1 MSAPVNVYAL
11 WDEVI
16 ISVYYLGAGFGIT
29 ATTPGQSQGTIV
41 AIGPNVDRVSVGQ
54 LVVFTRGA
62 TFGTTAGTGWSVVPQ
77 SACLVVYKPIIV
89 P

>member
-16 ISVYYLGAGFGIT
+16 ISVYGGGGFPIYG
-29 ATTPGQSQGTIV
+29 TTPQQSQGTV
-41 AIGPNVDRVSVGQ
+41 ETIGQNVDRVSVGQ
-54 LVVFTRGA
+54 LVVFTKGA
-62 TFGTTAGTGWSVVPQ
+62 FFSTTANTSWAVVPQ
-77 SACLVVYKPIIV
+77 SAILVTYKIPLL